1 MSRTASVGLV
11 GLGAMGLHVGRNL
24 LNSGFPVVGY
34 DLRPEALDAFAQ
46 AGGARAD
53 SLADL
58 GARCTHVILFV
69 VNASQSRAVLQGHAD
84 TPGLLA
90 SLQQNSVVVLCT
102 TVLPQDAQD
111 LGALAAQHGA
121 QLLDCPVSGGTAGA
135 QAGTLTIMAAG
146 ARAAYEQST
155 PIFQAFGKNL
165 YYLGET
171 LGLGSTM
178 KMVNQLLVGVHI
190 AAAGEAMAFGV
201 QAGIAPEL
209 IYDIVTR
216 SAGNSWAFE
225 DRVPRILQGAYT
237 PPSSAVDIFVKD
249 LGIVLDSA
257 RQMPFP
263 LPLASS
269 AHQQFLAASA
279 AGWGQ
284 QDDSSVVRVYAK
296 LAGLALPD

>member
-1 MSRTASVGLV
+1 MSTTPTIGLV

-24 LNSGFPVVGY
+24 LKSGFVVVGY
-34 DLRPEALDAFAQ
+34 DLRNEALTAFVQ
-46 AGGARAD
+46 AGGQRAD

-58 GARCTHVILFV
+58 GARCTHIILFV
-69 VNASQSRAVLQGHAD
+69 VNAQQARAVLQGQDDA
-84 TPGLLA
+84 PGVLA
-90 SLQQNSVVVLCT
+90 TLRQGVIVLCT

-111 LGALAAQHGA
+111 LGALAMQHGV

-135 QAGTLTIMAAG
+135 EAGTLTIMAAG
-146 ARAAYEQST
+146 ARAAYDQTT
-155 PIFQAFGKNL
+155 PIFQSFGQNL
-165 YYLGET
+165 YYLGEA

-178 KMVNQLLVGVHI
+178 KMVNQLLVGIHI

-296 LAGLALPD
+296 LARLSLPD

>member
-1 MSRTASVGLV
+1 MSTTPTVGLV

-24 LNSGFPVVGY
+24 LKHGFPVVGY
-34 DLRPEALDAFAQ
+34 DLRREALDAFAA
-46 AGGARAD
+46 AGGQCAD

-58 GARCTHVILFV
+58 GARCTHVVLFV
-69 VNASQSRAVLQGHAD
+69 VNAQQARAVLHGQADAPGVLATLRQG
-84 TPGLLA
+84 
-90 SLQQNSVVVLCT
+90 VVALCT

-111 LGALAAQHGA
+111 LGALAVQSGV

-135 QAGTLTIMAAG
+135 EAGTLTIMAAG
-146 ARAAYEQST
+146 ARSAYDQTT
-155 PIFQAFGKNL
+155 PIFQAFGQNL

-209 IYDIVTR
+209 IYDIITR
-216 SAGNSWAFE
+216 SAGNSWAFQ
-225 DRVPRILQGAYT
+225 DRVPRILQGAYA

-257 RQMPFP
+257 RRMPFP

-279 AGWGQ
+279 AGWGRE
-284 QDDSSVVRVYAK
+284 DDSSVVRVYAK
-296 LAGLALPD
+296 LAGLALPS

>member
-1 MSRTASVGLV
+1 MSTTPTVGLV

-24 LNSGFPVVGY
+24 LKHGFPVVGY
-34 DLRPEALDAFAQ
+34 DLRHEALTAFEA
-46 AGGARAD
+46 AGGLRAA

-58 GARCTHVILFV
+58 GARCTHVVLFV
-69 VNASQSRAVLQGHAD
+69 VNAQQARAVLQGQTNA
-84 TPGLLA
+84 PGVLA
-90 SLQQNSVVVLCT
+90 TLRQGVVALCT

-111 LGALAAQHGA
+111 LGALAMQHGV

-135 QAGTLTIMAAG
+135 EAGSLTIMAAG
-146 ARAAYEQST
+146 ARAAYDQTT
-155 PIFQAFGKNL
+155 PIFQAFGQNL

-209 IYDIVTR
+209 IYDVVTR
-216 SAGNSWAFE
+216 SAGNSWAFQ
-225 DRVPRILQGAYT
+225 DRVPRILQGAYM

-257 RQMPFP
+257 RHMPFP